1 MAGYG
6 AGLMCEYRHDDPE
19 MNEKD
24 PLMCIRIGAC
34 GKKEKKKARRNVK
47 HFMNKKIKQPKNR
60 LLCFN

>member
-24 PLMCIRIGAC
+24 PLI
-34 GKKEKKKARRNVK
+34 
-47 HFMNKKIKQPKNR
+47 KKIKQPRNR